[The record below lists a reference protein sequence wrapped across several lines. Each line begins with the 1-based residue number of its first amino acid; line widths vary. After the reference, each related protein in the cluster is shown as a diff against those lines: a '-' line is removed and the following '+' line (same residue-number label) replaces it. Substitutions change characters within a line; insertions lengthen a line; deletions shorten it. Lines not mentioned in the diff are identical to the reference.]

1 MEEVEA
7 DNFLV
12 LAVEG
17 MDVVEAEAEAEID
30 YPLNLD
36 PSSNSE
42 DTACKQRLATQLYWP
57 TNPRASK
64 E

>member
-17 MDVVEAEAEAEID
+17 MDVVEAESEID

-57 TNPRASK
+57 TNPRVSK

>member
-17 MDVVEAEAEAEID
+17 MDVVEAEAEID

-42 DTACKQRLATQLYWP
+42 DTACKQRLVTQLYWP
-57 TNPRASK
+57 TNPRVSK